1 MTRTRIRWT
10 LALTVGAW
18 LLVVPP
24 AHAYVEWL
32 SGTAAWQ
39 ALIASVMAAGLSIKV
54 FWRRIRARFS
64 RSPSTSSEEAE
75 SEVT

>member
-10 LALTVGAW
+10 LALTLGAW
-18 LLVVPP
+18 LLVAPP

-39 ALIASVMAAGLSIKV
+39 ALIAGLMAAGLSIKV
-54 FWRRIRARFS
+54 FWRRLRARFS
-64 RSPSTSSEEAE
+64 RSSSTPSEETE

>member
-1 MTRTRIRWT
+1 MTRTRILWT
-10 LALTVGAW
+10 LALTLGAW

-39 ALIASVMAAGLSIKV
+39 ALIAGLMAAGLSIKV
-54 FWRRIRARFS
+54 FWRRIKATFS
-64 RSPSTSSEEAE
+64 RTPSTSAEETE
-75 SEVT
+75 SEVS